1 MIEIGKE
8 IKGKKNQKRR
18 LNYKVPQWKRLKWQ
32 VNMKVFLKIG
42 KQPGGNNVKK
52 EVKGPAKW
60 VYENERKLNLMLKG
74 PIVNLGKLIWNNS
87 MIYSCKITGFSRQ
100 IKNL

>member
-8 IKGKKNQKRR
+8 IKGKKNQKWR
-18 LNYKVPQWKRLKWQ
+18 LNYKVPQWKILKWQ

-52 EVKGPAKW
+52 EVKGPAKVSLW
-60 VYENERKLNLMLKG
+60 KWEKTKSNVERAHCESGKIDLKQ
-74 PIVNLGKLIWNNS
+74 LYDL
-87 MIYSCKITGFSRQ
+87 F
-100 IKNL
+100 L